1 MINLSFLS
9 SDKFKTIGRIILSV
23 GMVLIVGIITWQSS
37 SLKKTKEERDLYY
50 SNMNAALNECV
61 TWKTKDSLSA
71 AKNDALT
78 LRIDELERYREK
90 DLKTISALKKKN
102 EDLNNLVT
110 ELSNTKVEVKTEV
123 RDSIVYVDSSK
134 YNAKVFSWSDPWV
147 SVDGMIVKDSVDL
160 TVNST
165 DSLVI
170 GVTTE
175 YKRFLGF
182 LWRTKKIK
190 SQKVYAIS
198 KNPHTTIT
206 NVECVNIR

>member
-1 MINLSFLS
+1 
-9 SDKFKTIGRIILSV
+9 
-23 GMVLIVGIITWQSS
+23 
-37 SLKKTKEERDLYY
+37 
-50 SNMNAALNECV
+50 
-61 TWKTKDSLSA
+61 
-71 AKNDALT
+71 
-78 LRIDELERYREK
+78 
-90 DLKTISALKKKN
+90 
-102 EDLNNLVT
+102 
-110 ELSNTKVEVKTEV
+110 
-123 RDSIVYVDSSK
+123 
-134 YNAKVFSWSDPWV
+134 
-147 SVDGMIVKDSVDL
+147 MIVKDSVDL

>member
-1 MINLSFLS
+1 MKNLLFSFT
-9 SDKFKTIGRIILSV
+9 DKFKTTLRIIVSVVLALSICTV
-23 GMVLIVGIITWQSS
+23 IIQGV
-37 SLKKTKEERDLYY
+37 SLNNIKEERDLYY
-50 SNMNAALNECV
+50 SNMNAALNECI

-78 LRIDELERYREK
+78 LRIDELQRYREK

-110 ELSNTKVEVKTEV
+110 ELSNTKVEIKTEV
-123 RDSIVYVDSSK
+123 RDSIIYVDSSK
-134 YNAKVFSWSDPWV
+134 LNAKVFKWSDNWV
-147 SVDGMIVKDSVDL
+147 DVNGTIVKDSVDIE
-160 TVNST
+160 VSSR

-182 LWRTKKIK
+182 LWKTKKIK

-206 NVECVNIR
+206 NIECVNIK

>member
-134 YNAKVFSWSDPWV
+134 YNAKVFSWSDP
-147 SVDGMIVKDSVDL
+147 
-160 TVNST
+160 
-165 DSLVI
+165 
-170 GVTTE
+170 
-175 YKRFLGF
+175 
-182 LWRTKKIK
+182 
-190 SQKVYAIS
+190 
-198 KNPHTTIT
+198 
-206 NVECVNIR
+206 

>member
-23 GMVLIVGIITWQSS
+23 GMILIVGIITWQSS

-110 ELSNTKVEVKTEV
+110 ELSNTKVEIKTEV

-160 TVNST
+160 TINST